1 MYAMEYHSTI
11 KKNEIMSFAPTSMD
25 LEVVVLSEVKEE
37 ILYNIPY
44 IWSLKINNTDALT
57 KEKEMHRLRE

>member
-1 MYAMEYHSTI
+1 MYAMEYYTTI
-11 KKNEIMSFAPTSMD
+11 KKNEIMTFAPTSMD

-44 IWSLKINNTDALT
+44 IWSLKINNTGALT